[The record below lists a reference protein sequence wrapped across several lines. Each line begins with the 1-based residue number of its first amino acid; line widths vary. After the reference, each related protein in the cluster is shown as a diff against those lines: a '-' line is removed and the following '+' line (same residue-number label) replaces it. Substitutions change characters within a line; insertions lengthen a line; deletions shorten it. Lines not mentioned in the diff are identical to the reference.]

1 MTKILENRIDFVLFF
16 DVKDGNPN
24 GDPDAGN
31 RPRTDPET
39 GHGLVSNVCLKRKI
53 RDYVSLAKE
62 GEDGFEIYQTNG
74 SVLNLQHQ
82 RAYDGLGLAATP
94 KKLPKDKLQAANV
107 TDWMTKTFFDVRAFG
122 AVMSTEVN
130 AGQVRGP
137 VQIEFARSI
146 EPVMP
151 MEVSIT
157 RGSVT
162 NEKDIDKDRT
172 MGSKYIL
179 PYGLY
184 RVHGYINAPMARKA
198 GFTEDDLDLVMLAL
212 RDMFDLDRSATRGEM
227 AARELI
233 IFRHDSKLGNAPA
246 HRLFDRV
253 VAKRVSTAGPVDV
266 DSLDAAALPPA
277 RKFADY
283 VIEVSDA
290 DMPAGVTLDRPWS

>member
-1 MTKILENRIDFVLFF
+1 MTAILANRIDFVLFF

-53 RDYVSLAKE
+53 RDYVAAAKE
-62 GEDGFEIYQTNG
+62 GEAGFEIYQTNG
-74 SVLNLQHQ
+74 SVLNNQHK
-82 RAYDGLGLAATP
+82 RAYDAAGLKP
-94 KKLPKDKLQAANV
+94 VSKKLPKDTDQAAAV
-107 TDWMTKTFFDVRAFG
+107 IDWMTETFFDIRTFG
-122 AVMSTEVN
+122 AVMTTEVN

-151 MEVSIT
+151 MEISIT

-162 NEKDIDKDRT
+162 NEKDIEKERT

-184 RVHGYINAPMARKA
+184 RVHGYINAPLAAKS
-198 GFTEDDLDLVMLAL
+198 GFTEDDLQLVMTAL
-212 RDMFDLDRSATRGEM
+212 RDMFDFDRSATRGEM
-227 AARELI
+227 AARELFV
-233 IFRHDSKLGNAPA
+233 FRHESKLGNAQA
-246 HRLFDRV
+246 HRLFDRISV
-253 VAKRVSTAGPVDV
+253 KRTSGDAAIDV
-266 DSLDAAALPPA
+266 DSPEAATLAPA
-277 RKFADY
+277 RKFQDY
-283 VIEVSDA
+283 VIVVDDA
-290 DMPAGVTLDRPWS
+290 DMPAGVTLERPWS

>member
-1 MTKILENRIDFVLFF
+1 MTSILQNRIDFVLFF

-62 GEDGFEIYQTNG
+62 DEAGFEIYQTNG
-74 SVLNLQHQ
+74 SVLNNQHK
-82 RAYDGLGLAATP
+82 RAYDALGLTSAS
-94 KKLPKDKLQAANV
+94 KKLPKDKGDAASV
-107 TDWMTKTFFDVRAFG
+107 TDWMAKTFFDVRSFG
-122 AVMSTEVN
+122 AVMTTEVN
-130 AGQVRGP
+130 AGQITGP

-151 MEVSIT
+151 MEISIT

-162 NEKDIDKDRT
+162 NEKDADKERT

-184 RVHGYINAPMARKA
+184 RVHGYINAAMGRKA
-198 GFTEDDLDLVMLAL
+198 GFTEEDLDMIMIAL

-233 IFRHDSKLGNAPA
+233 VFRHDSKLGNAPA

-253 VAKRVSTAGPVDV
+253 DVKRSSATGPLDV
-266 DSLDAAALPPA
+266 DSTEAAALPPA
-277 RKFADY
+277 RKFKDY
-283 VIEVSDA
+283 VIQVD
-290 DMPAGVTLDRPWS
+290 DQNMPQGVKLDRPWL